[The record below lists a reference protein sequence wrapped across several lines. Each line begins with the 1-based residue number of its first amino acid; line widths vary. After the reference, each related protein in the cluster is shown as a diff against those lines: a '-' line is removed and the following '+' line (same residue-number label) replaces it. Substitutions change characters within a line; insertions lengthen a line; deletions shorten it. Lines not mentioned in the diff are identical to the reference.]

1 MRNKEVFVLAII
13 ENGLFNSEMV
23 HPEFEIHHRRDDLR
37 NYHAKSNHQPIQLHH
52 HDFYEIYYFISGNVD
67 YLVENKTYHLQPGDL
82 LLMSPLELHQPLFS
96 EQSGIY
102 ERIVLWIDGK
112 KLSALS
118 TPEISFLSC
127 FKQSHADTTDRIY
140 HVSEE
145 RQGMLLFFL
154 DELAST
160 MNVNTIYSPLIS
172 NTLLTWLLCNFH
184 SMTSQTPSIKENRR
198 MSVQIANCVDYINV
212 HLNENLS
219 LDLLSKECF
228 ISKQHLLRTFKEAM
242 GFSVHQYIQKKRL
255 LTARQ
260 YMQNGDSPKEA
271 ALKCGFSDYSVFYR
285 AYIKEYGTSPS
296 KA

>member
-1 MRNKEVFVLAII
+1 MAII
-13 ENGLFNSEMV
+13 ETGLFNSEMV

-37 NYHAKSNHQPIQLHH
+37 DYHAAKDNQPIQLHH

-82 LLMSPLELHQPLFS
+82 ILMSPLELHQPLFS
-96 EQSGIY
+96 EQSGTY

-112 KLSALS
+112 KLSSLS
-118 TPEISFLSC
+118 TSEISFLSC
-127 FKQSHADTTDRIY
+127 FKQSHSDTTDRIY
-140 HVSEE
+140 HVNEE
-145 RQGMLLFFL
+145 RQGMLQFFL
-154 DELAST
+154 DELATT
-160 MNVNTIYSPLIS
+160 MNTDTIYSPLIA

-184 SMTSQTPSIKENRR
+184 SMTSQTPSVEDHRR
-198 MSVQIANCVDYINV
+198 MSVQIANCVDYINL
-212 HLNENLS
+212 HLNEDLS
-219 LDLLSKECF
+219 LDLLSKECY
-228 ISKQHLLRTFKEAM
+228 ISKQHLLRTFKDAM

-271 ALKCGFSDYSVFYR
+271 AFKCGFSDYSVFYR
-285 AYIKEYGTSPS
+285 AYMKEYGVSPS

>member
-1 MRNKEVFVLAII
+1 MAII
-13 ENGLFNSEMV
+13 ETGLFNSEMV

-37 NYHAKSNHQPIQLHH
+37 DYHAAKDNQPIQLHH

-82 LLMSPLELHQPLFS
+82 ILMSPLELHQPLFS
-96 EQSGIY
+96 EQSGTY

-112 KLSALS
+112 KLSSLS
-118 TPEISFLSC
+118 TSEISFLSC
-127 FKQSHADTTDRIY
+127 FKQSHSDTTDRIY
-140 HVSEE
+140 HVDEE
-145 RQGMLLFFL
+145 RQGMLQFFL
-154 DELAST
+154 DELAT
-160 MNVNTIYSPLIS
+160 AMNTDTIYSPLIA

-184 SMTSQTPSIKENRR
+184 SMTSQTPSVEDHRR
-198 MSVQIANCVDYINV
+198 MSVQIANCVDYINQ
-212 HLNENLS
+212 HLNEDLS
-219 LDLLSKECF
+219 LDLLSKKCY
-228 ISKQHLLRTFKEAM
+228 ISKQHLLRTFKDAM

-271 ALKCGFSDYSVFYR
+271 AFKCGFSDYSVFYR
-285 AYIKEYGTSPS
+285 AYMKEYGVSPS

>member
-1 MRNKEVFVLAII
+1 MAII
-13 ENGLFNSEMV
+13 ESGLFNSEMV
-23 HPEFEIHHRRDDLR
+23 HPEFEIHHRRDDLN
-37 NYHAKSNHQPIQLHH
+37 NYHPAKNEQPIQLHH

-82 LLMSPLELHQPLFS
+82 ILMSPLELHQPLFS
-96 EQSGIY
+96 NHSGIY
-102 ERIVLWIDGK
+102 ERIVLWIDGQ
-112 KLSALS
+112 KLSGLS

-127 FKQSHADTTDRIY
+127 FKQSHSDTTNRIY
-140 HVSEE
+140 HIAEE
-145 RQGMLLFFL
+145 RQKMLLFFL
-154 DELAST
+154 DELANT
-160 MNVNTIYSPLIS
+160 MNTNTIYSPLIA

-184 SMTSQTPSIKENRR
+184 SLTSQIPSVQEHRR
-198 MSVQIANCVDYINV
+198 MSVQIANCVDYINL
-212 HLNENLS
+212 HLSENLS
-219 LDLLSKECF
+219 LDVLSKECF

-271 ALKCGFSDYSVFYR
+271 AFKCGFSDYSVFYR
-285 AYIKEYGTSPS
+285 AYMKEYGISPS

>member
-1 MRNKEVFVLAII
+1 MAII
-13 ENGLFNSEMV
+13 ETGLFNSEMV

-37 NYHAKSNHQPIQLHH
+37 DYHAAKDNQPIQLHH

-82 LLMSPLELHQPLFS
+82 ILMSPLELHQPLFS
-96 EQSGIY
+96 EQSGTY

-112 KLSALS
+112 KLSSLS
-118 TPEISFLSC
+118 TSEISFLSC
-127 FKQSHADTTDRIY
+127 FKQSHSDTTDRIY
-140 HVSEE
+140 HVDEE
-145 RQGMLLFFL
+145 RQGMLQFFL
-154 DELAST
+154 DELAT
-160 MNVNTIYSPLIS
+160 AMNTDTIYSPLIA

-184 SMTSQTPSIKENRR
+184 SMTSQTPSVEDHRR
-198 MSVQIANCVDYINV
+198 MSVQIANCVDYINL
-212 HLNENLS
+212 HLNEDLS
-219 LDLLSKECF
+219 LDLLSKECY
-228 ISKQHLLRTFKEAM
+228 ISKQHLLRTFKDAM

-271 ALKCGFSDYSVFYR
+271 AFKCGFSDYSVFYR
-285 AYIKEYGTSPS
+285 AYMKEYGVSPS

>member
-1 MRNKEVFVLAII
+1 MAII

>member
-37 NYHAKSNHQPIQLHH
+37 NYQAKNNHQPIQLHH

>member
-1 MRNKEVFVLAII
+1 MAII

-37 NYHAKSNHQPIQLHH
+37 NYQAKSNHQPIQLHH

>member
-1 MRNKEVFVLAII
+1 MAII
-13 ENGLFNSEMV
+13 ETGLFNSEMV

-37 NYHAKSNHQPIQLHH
+37 DYHAAKDNQPIQLHH

-82 LLMSPLELHQPLFS
+82 ILMSPLELHQPLFS
-96 EQSGIY
+96 EQSGTY

-112 KLSALS
+112 KLSSLS
-118 TPEISFLSC
+118 TSEISFLSC
-127 FKQSHADTTDRIY
+127 FKQSHSDTTDRIY
-140 HVSEE
+140 HVAEE
-145 RQGMLLFFL
+145 RQGMLQFFL
-154 DELAST
+154 DELATT
-160 MNVNTIYSPLIS
+160 MNTDTIYSPLIA

-184 SMTSQTPSIKENRR
+184 SMTSQTPSVEDHRR
-198 MSVQIANCVDYINV
+198 MSVQIANCVDYINL
-212 HLNENLS
+212 HLNEDLS
-219 LDLLSKECF
+219 LDLLSKECY
-228 ISKQHLLRTFKEAM
+228 ISKQHLLRTFKDAM

-271 ALKCGFSDYSVFYR
+271 AFKCGFSDYSVFYR
-285 AYIKEYGTSPS
+285 AYMKEYGVSPS

>member
-1 MRNKEVFVLAII
+1 MAII
-13 ENGLFNSEMV
+13 ETGLFNSEMV

-37 NYHAKSNHQPIQLHH
+37 DYHAAKDNQPIQLHH

-82 LLMSPLELHQPLFS
+82 ILMSPLELHQPLFS
-96 EQSGIY
+96 EQSGTY

-112 KLSALS
+112 KLSSLS
-118 TPEISFLSC
+118 TSEISFLSC
-127 FKQSHADTTDRIY
+127 FKQSHSDTTDRIY
-140 HVSEE
+140 HVNEE
-145 RQGMLLFFL
+145 RQGMLQFFL
-154 DELAST
+154 DELATT
-160 MNVNTIYSPLIS
+160 MNTNTIYSPLIA

-184 SMTSQTPSIKENRR
+184 SMTSQTPSVEDHRR
-198 MSVQIANCVDYINV
+198 MSVQIANCVDYINL
-212 HLNENLS
+212 HLNEDLS
-219 LDLLSKECF
+219 LDLLSKECY
-228 ISKQHLLRTFKEAM
+228 ISKQHLLRTFKDAM

-271 ALKCGFSDYSVFYR
+271 AFKCGFSDYSVFYR
-285 AYIKEYGTSPS
+285 AYMKEYGVSPS

>member
-1 MRNKEVFVLAII
+1 MAII
-13 ENGLFNSEMV
+13 ETGLFNSEMV

-37 NYHAKSNHQPIQLHH
+37 DYHAAKDNQPIQLHH

-82 LLMSPLELHQPLFS
+82 ILMSPLELHQPLFS
-96 EQSGIY
+96 EQSGTY

-112 KLSALS
+112 KLSSLS
-118 TPEISFLSC
+118 TSEISFLSC
-127 FKQSHADTTDRIY
+127 FKQSHSDTTDRIY
-140 HVSEE
+140 DVNEE
-145 RQGMLLFFL
+145 RQGMLQFFL
-154 DELAST
+154 DELATT
-160 MNVNTIYSPLIS
+160 MNTDTIYSPLIA

-184 SMTSQTPSIKENRR
+184 SMTSQTPSVEDHRR
-198 MSVQIANCVDYINV
+198 MSVQIANCVDYINL
-212 HLNENLS
+212 HLNEDLS
-219 LDLLSKECF
+219 LDLLSKECY
-228 ISKQHLLRTFKEAM
+228 ISKQHLLRTFKDAM

-271 ALKCGFSDYSVFYR
+271 AFKCGFSDYSVFYR
-285 AYIKEYGTSPS
+285 AYMKEYGVSPS

>member
-1 MRNKEVFVLAII
+1 LAII
-13 ENGLFNSEMV
+13 ETGLFNSEMV

-37 NYHAKSNHQPIQLHH
+37 DYHAAKDNQPIQLHH

-82 LLMSPLELHQPLFS
+82 ILMSPLELHQPLFS
-96 EQSGIY
+96 EQSGTY

-112 KLSALS
+112 KLSSLS
-118 TPEISFLSC
+118 TSEISFLSC
-127 FKQSHADTTDRIY
+127 FKQSHSDTTDRIY
-140 HVSEE
+140 HVAEE
-145 RQGMLLFFL
+145 RQGMLQFFL
-154 DELAST
+154 DELATT
-160 MNVNTIYSPLIS
+160 MNTDTIYSPLIA

-184 SMTSQTPSIKENRR
+184 SMTSQTPSVEDHRR
-198 MSVQIANCVDYINV
+198 MSVQIANCVDYINL
-212 HLNENLS
+212 HLNEDLS
-219 LDLLSKECF
+219 LDLLSKKCY
-228 ISKQHLLRTFKEAM
+228 ISKQHLLRTFKDAM

-271 ALKCGFSDYSVFYR
+271 AFKCGFSDYSVFYR
-285 AYIKEYGTSPS
+285 AYMKEYGVSPS

>member
-1 MRNKEVFVLAII
+1 
-13 ENGLFNSEMV
+13 
-23 HPEFEIHHRRDDLR
+23 
-37 NYHAKSNHQPIQLHH
+37 LHH
-52 HDFYEIYYFISGNVD
+52 HDFYEVYYFISGNVD

-96 EQSGIY
+96 DQSGVY
-102 ERIVLWIDGK
+102 ERIVLWIDGQ
-112 KLSALS
+112 KLSSLS

-127 FKQSHADTTDRIY
+127 FKQSHSDTTDRIY
-140 HVSEE
+140 HVAEE
-145 RQGMLLFFL
+145 RQSMLLFFL
-154 DELAST
+154 DELATT
-160 MNVNTIYSPLIS
+160 MHTNTLYSPLIS

-184 SMTSQTPSIKENRR
+184 SMTAQTPSIQEHRR

-271 ALKCGFSDYSVFYR
+271 AFKCGFSDYSVFYR
-285 AYIKEYGTSPS
+285 AYMKEYGVSPS

>member
-1 MRNKEVFVLAII
+1 MAII
-13 ENGLFNSEMV
+13 ETGLFNSEMV

-37 NYHAKSNHQPIQLHH
+37 DYHAAKDNQPIQLHH

-82 LLMSPLELHQPLFS
+82 ILMSPLELHQPLFS
-96 EQSGIY
+96 EQSGTY

-112 KLSALS
+112 KLSSLS
-118 TPEISFLSC
+118 TSEISFLSC
-127 FKQSHADTTDRIY
+127 FKQSHSDTTDRIY
-140 HVSEE
+140 HVAEE
-145 RQGMLLFFL
+145 RQGMLQFFL
-154 DELAST
+154 DELAT
-160 MNVNTIYSPLIS
+160 AMNTDTIYSPLIA

-184 SMTSQTPSIKENRR
+184 SMTSQTPSVEDHRR
-198 MSVQIANCVDYINV
+198 MSVQIANCVDYINL
-212 HLNENLS
+212 HLNEDLS
-219 LDLLSKECF
+219 LDLLSKECY
-228 ISKQHLLRTFKEAM
+228 ISKQHLLRTFKDAM

-271 ALKCGFSDYSVFYR
+271 AFKCGFSDYSVFYR
-285 AYIKEYGTSPS
+285 AYKKEYGVSPS